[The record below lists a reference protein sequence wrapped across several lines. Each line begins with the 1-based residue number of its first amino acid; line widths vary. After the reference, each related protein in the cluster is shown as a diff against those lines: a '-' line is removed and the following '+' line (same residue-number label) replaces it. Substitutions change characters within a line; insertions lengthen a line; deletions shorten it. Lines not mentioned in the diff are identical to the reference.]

1 MTTAQ
6 QLIPTGTWNVDTVH
20 STAGFKVRHAAV
32 GTFRGQFR
40 KIEGGIVDGALRGEV
55 SLDTLDVF
63 DDNLKGHLL
72 SPDFFDAE
80 RNPKLTFVTTDVRGS
95 VDNIVVEGDLTVRG
109 VTKRVQA
116 TGKVNGPLDL
126 GEYGGTK
133 LGIDLET
140 AIDRT
145 QFGLDWNAPLAGGN
159 RMLEDE
165 VALSVHLELVPAEA

>member
-1 MTTAQ
+1 MTTTQ
-6 QLIPTGTWNVDTVH
+6 QLIPTGTWNIDAIH
-20 STAGFKVRHAAV
+20 STAGFEVGHAAV

-40 KIEGGIVDGALRGEV
+40 KVEGGIADGALRGEV

-80 RNPKLTFVTTDVRGS
+80 RHPKLTFVATVVRGDADD
-95 VDNIVVEGDLTVRG
+95 VTVEGDLTVRG

-116 TGKVNGPLDL
+116 TGKINGPLDL

-140 AIDRT
+140 QIDRT
-145 QFGLDWNAPLAGGN
+145 EFGLNWNAPLAGGN

-165 VALSVHLELVPAEA
+165 VTLSVHLELVPAEA

>member
-1 MTTAQ
+1 MTTTQ
-6 QLIPTGTWNVDTVH
+6 QLIPTGTWNIDSVH
-20 STAGFKVRHAAV
+20 STAGFSVGHAAV

-40 KIEGGIVDGALRGEV
+40 KIDGGIADGVLRGEV
-55 SLDTLDVF
+55 TLDTLDVF

-80 RNPKLTFVTTDVRGS
+80 RNPKLTFVATDVRGDA
-95 VDNIVVEGDLTVRG
+95 DNVTVEGDLTVRG
-109 VTKRVQA
+109 VTKRVEA
-116 TGKVNGPLDL
+116 TGKINGPLDL

-140 AIDRT
+140 VIDRT
-145 QFGLDWNAPLAGGN
+145 EFGLNWNAPLAGGN